1 MMCHSRLGAVWVLLA
16 AAAAVDLYELPP
28 EFNNELMYQDANDID
43 TDTGPLRHLLPDD
56 TETTRLNDLLLF
68 RLIKSHLRGLR
79 TEHRMHKDAP
89 TGDIP
94 MLGDSN
100 MAKRFFLG
108 VRPQQRWKSK
118 KGKVI
123 GSQMVC
129 YFKLCAFRNPA

>member
-16 AAAAVDLYELPP
+16 AAAAVDLYELAP
-28 EFNNELMYQDANDID
+28 EFDNELMYQDSKDI
-43 TDTGPLRHLLPDD
+43 DTGPLRHLRRDD

-79 TEHRMHKDAP
+79 TDHRIHKDAP

-100 MAKRFFLG
+100 MAKRFFLSG
-108 VRPQQRWKSK
+108 RPQQRWKSK

>member
-16 AAAAVDLYELPP
+16 AAAAVELYDFSP
-28 EFNNELMYQDANDID
+28 EVDSEIMYQDTNDI
-43 TDTGPLRHLLPDD
+43 DTGPLRPLHPDD
-56 TETTRLNDLLLF
+56 TDTTRLNELLLF
-68 RLIKSHLRGLR
+68 KLIKSHLRGLR
-79 TEHRMHKDAP
+79 TDHRMHKDAP

-100 MAKRFFLG
+100 SNLVKRFFSN

>member
-16 AAAAVDLYELPP
+16 AAAAVDLYEMSP
-28 EFNNELMYQDANDID
+28 EFDNELMYQDVNDID
-43 TDTGPLRHLLPDD
+43 TGPPLRHLLPDD

-68 RLIKSHLRGLR
+68 RLIKSHLRGSR
-79 TEHRMHKDAP
+79 TEHRMQKDAP

-100 MAKRFFLG
+100 VAKRFFLG

>member
-16 AAAAVDLYELPP
+16 TAAAVELYELAP
-28 EFNNELMYQDANDID
+28 EFDNDLMYQDVNDID
-43 TDTGPLRHLLPDD
+43 KGPLRHLHADD

-68 RLIKSHLRGLR
+68 RLIKHRRGLR

-89 TGDIP
+89 TGEIP
-94 MLGDSN
+94 MLAGSN
-100 MAKRFFLG
+100 MAKRFFSGL
-108 VRPQQRWKSK
+108 RSQQRWKSK

-129 YFKLCAFRNPA
+129 YFKLCAFRNPT